1 MTRIWEFGSGDI
13 QFVFHSL
20 PGTAVKLLLLSVA
33 TLRGERLTDLGTAIP
48 FRVGEEMQ

>member
-13 QFVFHSL
+13 QILFHSL
-20 PGTAVKLLLLSVA
+20 PGTAVKLLRLSAA
-33 TLRGERLTDLGTAIP
+33 TLRGERLKDLGTIIP